1 MSGPALVPE
10 GETMIKPALSKTELR
25 AQFEAAVADYRGAVT
40 YCPPGALPEPEP
52 DALDL
57 DDDEDEFEPPE
68 FVPVGT
74 QT

>member
-10 GETMIKPALSKTELR
+10 GETMIKPALSKAELR
-25 AQFEAAVADYRGAVT
+25 AQFEAAVADYR
-40 YCPPGALPEPEP
+40 PPRALPEPEP

>member
-1 MSGPALVPE
+1 
-10 GETMIKPALSKTELR
+10 MIKPALSKAELR
-25 AQFEAAVADYRGAVT
+25 AQLEAAVADYRGAVT

-52 DALDL
+52 DELDL

-68 FVPVGT
+68 FVPAGT

>member
-10 GETMIKPALSKTELR
+10 GETMIKPALSKAELR

-57 DDDEDEFEPPE
+57 DDDENEFEPPE